1 MIPRRFSRTQVALI
15 VTFMLMAF
23 YFFRKNI
30 NTYFDQI
37 DAYSTAHPELG
48 ERFTTV
54 VLILAVGILCVM
66 VGFGV
71 YFWKIESWRARRRA
85 ARLERVRFE
94 KIKEEL
100 VASRP
105 QINLLEN
112 SMESFSIMLA
122 HEQYRLNV
130 GRRKRVRGS

>member
-1 MIPRRFSRTQVALI
+1 
-15 VTFMLMAF
+15 MLMAF

-30 NTYFDQI
+30 NAYFDQI

-48 ERFTTV
+48 QWFMTAM
-54 VLILAVGILCVM
+54 LILAVGSLGVI
-66 VGFGV
+66 GGYGV
-71 YFWKIESWRARRRA
+71 YLWKIEPWRDRRREA
-85 ARLERVRFE
+85 KLERERFE

-105 QINLLEN
+105 QINLLESN
-112 SMESFSIMLA
+112 MESFSVMLS
-122 HEQYRLNV
+122 HEQYQLNV